1 MKKDVKKQ
9 QKEILE
15 AYLENLKGRRLIDA
29 CDYLDA
35 IEEAKQ
41 LKSMC
46 FREIMNGN
54 QDIMRF
60 FTDYTKLIIELKNNL
75 PEEQVSE
82 EEKTTIEDAFRVL
95 NLTLKLDNTGN
106 PTQQQK

>member
-9 QKEILE
+9 QKEILA
-15 AYLENLKGRRLIDA
+15 AYLDSLEGRALLDA

-75 PEEQVSE
+75 PEAKASD